1 MSLLCLFSDQTCEK
15 NTSCV
20 FSVSFPDLFYNLAI
34 CSDVFNIPAQEV
46 YQRVAFENAYYG
58 GDKPKGTKIVFVNG
72 KDSITLTL
80 KSMKTCRWPVPGSRS
95 IECAGVW
102 RARSGSE
109 PLAFSSVPILE
120 SLEQPLTAVLR
131 RSFGSYFLPEQR
143 PGMLYFIVR

>member
-20 FSVSFPDLFYNLAI
+20 FSVSLPDLFYNLAI

-72 KDSITLTL
+72 KDKITLTL
-80 KSMKTCRWPVPGSRS
+80 KSMENLPLACSGVSVSRVGT
-95 IECAGVW
+95 IENAGVW

-109 PLAFSSVPILE
+109 LPA
-120 SLEQPLTAVLR
+120 SLIVSIDGE
-131 RSFGSYFLPEQR
+131 
-143 PGMLYFIVR
+143 PGTG